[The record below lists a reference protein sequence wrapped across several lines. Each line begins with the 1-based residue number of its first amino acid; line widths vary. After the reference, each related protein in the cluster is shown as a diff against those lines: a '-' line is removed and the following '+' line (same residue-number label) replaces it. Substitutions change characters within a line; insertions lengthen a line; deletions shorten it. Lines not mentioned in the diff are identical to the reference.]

1 MDSIDSSKLGAGLG
15 VLGCG
20 LVLRIIATRLVL
32 KGSDLTN
39 QEARLVCIAWL
50 PKATVQAAVGGTAL
64 DLVREKGYGAEAEAR
79 GQLVLML
86 SVLVILL
93 TAPIGALGIA
103 MFGPVWL
110 SHDQDTATDQGRG
123 ATQASEAERGGE
135 NKEAPLSSTM
145 SNAAVP
151 VGFTQDI
158 QQLALGASEPA
169 IDKL

>member
-1 MDSIDSSKLGAGLG
+1 
-15 VLGCG
+15 
-20 LVLRIIATRLVL
+20 
-32 KGSDLTN
+32 
-39 QEARLVCIAWL
+39 
-50 PKATVQAAVGGTAL
+50 
-64 DLVREKGYGAEAEAR
+64 
-79 GQLVLML
+79 ML

-110 SHDQDTATDQGRG
+110 SHDQDTAADQGRG
-123 ATQASEAERGGE
+123 ATQASEADRGGE